1 MQLDL
6 GLVLPTNQPMGDVY
20 ELAHSALQRPR
31 EVILYGR
38 LVSTTLRRLRSY
50 AAPDPTTILHLFCH
64 RSPEANVPTPAPT
77 EGAAD
82 DATAGIPAY
91 AVIQAAMLRIFS
103 FKDRDETLEWIAMLW
118 RCIFACPHCYRGYLA
133 GRQLLYT
140 AYALGSRCAT
150 LFLRDCMY

>member
-1 MQLDL
+1 
-6 GLVLPTNQPMGDVY
+6 MGDVY

-31 EVILYGR
+31 QVVLYGR

-50 AAPDPTTILHLFCH
+50 AAADPTAILHLFCH
-64 RSPEANVPTPAPT
+64 RSPEATLPAPAASASERTT
-77 EGAAD
+77 E
-82 DATAGIPAY
+82 DATTGVPAY

-118 RCIFACPHCYRGYLA
+118 RCIFACSDCYRGYLA

-140 AYALGSRCAT
+140 AYVLGSR
-150 LFLRDCMY
+150 